1 MSQYDEQLKLLQ
13 QKIANAKRMTYILP
27 KLYEKRNELSQKVYH
42 LENCKLSEQEDVDR
56 LESLNP
62 TSVFYRI
69 IGIIDEKLTK
79 EKEEARVAS
88 VNYEVASRE
97 LEAIRDAIW
106 RAECD
111 ARDIEYYEQ
120 KYREVLQ
127 AKIDAIKALDIPEA
141 KELSSLEEKITAKE
155 NMQKEVNEA
164 IAAGKN
170 ALRIA
175 QDMKE
180 SLDSAKKWGTYDL
193 LGGGL
198 IADVAKHE
206 HLNTAQTQVEN
217 LRVALRKLKTELT
230 DITVQAPM
238 DVSMDG
244 FVKFSDYFFD
254 GLFAD
259 WTVMD
264 KIKQSQS
271 QINKTI
277 DDILRVNSTLYYME
291 KDIMQELDRLLDMR
305 NHIIEEISL

>member
-13 QKIANAKRMTYILP
+13 QKIASAKRMTYILP
-27 KLYEKRNELSQKVYH
+27 KLYEKRNELSQKVYN

-56 LESLNP
+56 LERLNP

-69 IGIIDEKLTK
+69 IGIMDEKLTK

-88 VNYEVASRE
+88 ANYEVASRE
-97 LEAIRDAIW
+97 LEAIRDEIW

-141 KELSSLEEKITAKE
+141 KELSELEEKITAKE
-155 NMQKEVNEA
+155 NMQKELKEA

-170 ALRIA
+170 ALHIA

-206 HLNTAQTQVEN
+206 HLNTAQIHVEN
-217 LRVALRKLKTELT
+217 LRVALRRLKTELT

-244 FVKFSDYFFD
+244 FVKIADYFFD

-259 WTVMD
+259 WMVMD
-264 KIKQSQS
+264 KIKKSQS